1 MIKSKEGIVEVEGSK
16 EVVLADFLT
25 LVMGTYKSLK
35 EKMPEERAA
44 QILIKYT
51 QKGIQ
56 KGIKFQREEDAGKE
70 LSKILT
76 DDLMETIGRIFE
88 AMEREEL

>member
-35 EKMPEERAA
+35 EKMPEEKAA
-44 QILIKYT
+44 QSLIKYT
-51 QKGIQ
+51 QKGI
-56 KGIKFQREEDAGKE
+56 KFSAGRGCWKE
-70 LSKILT
+70 IEQNSH
-76 DDLMETIGRIFE
+76 R
-88 AMEREEL
+88 

>member
-35 EKMPEERAA
+35 EKMPEEIAA
-44 QILIKYT
+44 QKL
-51 QKGIQ
+51 
-56 KGIKFQREEDAGKE
+56 D
-70 LSKILT
+70 
-76 DDLMETIGRIFE
+76 
-88 AMEREEL
+88 

>member
-35 EKMPEERAA
+35 EKMPEEKAA
-44 QILIKYT
+44 QSLIKYT
-51 QKGIQ
+51 QKGI
-56 KGIKFQREEDAGKE
+56 KF
-70 LSKILT
+70 
-76 DDLMETIGRIFE
+76 
-88 AMEREEL
+88 

>member
-35 EKMPEERAA
+35 EKMPEEKAA
-44 QILIKYT
+44 QSLIKYT
-51 QKGIQ
+51 Q
-56 KGIKFQREEDAGKE
+56 KGIKFQREEDAGKK

-76 DDLMETIGRIFE
+76 DDLMETISRIFE
-88 AMEREEL
+88 TIEREEL

>member
-35 EKMPEERAA
+35 EKMPEEMAA
-44 QILIKYT
+44 QNLINKCFSSV
-51 QKGIQ
+51 
-56 KGIKFQREEDAGKE
+56 KF
-70 LSKILT
+70 
-76 DDLMETIGRIFE
+76 TI
-88 AMEREEL
+88 A

>member
-35 EKMPEERAA
+35 EKMPEEMAA
-44 QILIKYT
+44 QNLI
-51 QKGIQ
+51 QVSARGGCWKGIEQ
-56 KGIKFQREEDAGKE
+56 NSHG
-70 LSKILT
+70 
-76 DDLMETIGRIFE
+76 
-88 AMEREEL
+88 

>member
-16 EVVLADFLT
+16 EVLT

-35 EKMPEERAA
+35 EKMPEEMAA
-44 QILIKYT
+44 QNLIKYT
-51 QKGIQ
+51 Q

-70 LSKILT
+70 LSKILA
-76 DDLMETIGRIFE
+76 DDLMETFGRIFE

>member
-35 EKMPEERAA
+35 EKMPEEIAA
-44 QILIKYT
+44 QNLIK
-51 QKGIQ
+51 
-56 KGIKFQREEDAGKE
+56 RSEERRVGKE
-70 LSKILT
+70 CRS
-76 DDLMETIGRIFE
+76 RWSPYH
-88 AMEREEL
+88 

>member
-1 MIKSKEGIVEVEGSK
+1 MP
-16 EVVLADFLT
+16 
-25 LVMGTYKSLK
+25 LK
-35 EKMPEERAA
+35 N
-44 QILIKYT
+44 LIKYT
-51 QKGIQ
+51 Q

>member
-35 EKMPEERAA
+35 EKMPEEKAA
-44 QILIKYT
+44 QSLIKYT
-51 QKGIQ
+51 QKS
-56 KGIKFQREEDAGKE
+56 IKFQREEEAAGKK

-88 AMEREEL
+88 AMEGKEL

>member
-35 EKMPEERAA
+35 EKMPEEKAA
-44 QILIKYT
+44 QSLIKYT
-51 QKGIQ
+51 QKGMQ
-56 KGIKFQREEDAGKE
+56 SQDTNRPDYHLPSYHTT
-70 LSKILT
+70 LSTSDSKTSYL
-76 DDLMETIGRIFE
+76 
-88 AMEREEL
+88 